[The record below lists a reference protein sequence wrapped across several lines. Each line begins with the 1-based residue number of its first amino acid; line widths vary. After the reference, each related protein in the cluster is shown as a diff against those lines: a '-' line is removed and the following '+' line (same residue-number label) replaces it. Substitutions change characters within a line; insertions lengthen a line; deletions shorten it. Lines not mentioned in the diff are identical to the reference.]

1 MFTLISIFDKK
12 LGCFR
17 TLVTVRLYFY
27 IFYIIFL
34 NICFLS
40 VKQSVRFLPLLA
52 SRSPLDTLNVIK
64 LSVQSGCQGP
74 SSSSMILQLLPAPQS
89 PCPPSGHL
97 VNVSLTIVNRLKQ
110 RRATIMAAVRVP
122 CSRCHPSIVT
132 SRIRIP
138 PKWTWLCLPALLAC
152 LGIC

>member
-1 MFTLISIFDKK
+1 MFF
-12 LGCFR
+12 
-17 TLVTVRLYFY
+17 
-27 IFYIIFL
+27 
-34 NICFLS
+34 FLS

-64 LSVQSGCQGP
+64 LSVQSGCQSP

-110 RRATIMAAVRVP
+110 RRATIMAAVPVP